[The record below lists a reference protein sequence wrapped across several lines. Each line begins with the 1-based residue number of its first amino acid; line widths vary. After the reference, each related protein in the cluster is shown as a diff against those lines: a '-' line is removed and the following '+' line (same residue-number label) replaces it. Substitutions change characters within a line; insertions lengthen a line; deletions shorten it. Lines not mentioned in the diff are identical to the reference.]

1 MEGAQKTLN
10 TDFRQGDINL
20 QQIRD
25 TLCGD
30 GRSLLIKS
38 KHEIDHIFSELYRV
52 DERIRIPY
60 FWIKVIELLLFLSLL
75 DASYVKNPDS
85 FLRMFPKG
93 HNKHTNISLRT
104 LFQNNDLSTG
114 RDVPC
119 GRIQLEAV
127 FYFYRWQLDRYLYE
141 NKAYGGRCGTACVR
155 TTA

>member
-75 DASYVKNPDS
+75 DASYVKKPRQFSEDVSKGTQQAYQYIIENP
-85 FLRMFPKG
+85 FP
-93 HNKHTNISLRT
+93 
-104 LFQNNDLSTG
+104 NNDLSTG

-119 GRIQLEAV
+119 GRIQHEAV

-141 NKAYGGRCGTACVR
+141 NKAYGGCCGTACFR